1 MPLYEMT
8 SDAFRPLTEA
18 SFADLKV
25 RERYD
30 LQRLLRT
37 QIGVLD
43 DDLYVLTE
51 EFGDW
56 EDSRRRIDLLAID
69 KEGNLVVIE
78 LKRTTDGGHMD
89 LQAIR
94 YASMVSAM
102 TFERAEEIHGAF
114 LARMGKSEE
123 EAQSGMLEFLGWEEP
138 DEENF
143 AADVRIVL
151 VSEDFGK
158 ELTTA
163 VLWLREREIDIRC
176 VRLRPYQDGE
186 TRLID
191 VQQIIPLPEANEYQV
206 QLREKEQ
213 VGRKKRAERYD
224 IRLRFWQGLIGVAR
238 KRNTRHANIK
248 PGSHNWLG
256 SSSGIRGLGF
266 NYVIGQGQGV
276 AELYIDRGDVHEN
289 ERIYDELHSQM
300 EEIEKAFGGALAWER
315 LDTKRACRIKY
326 TVELGGYR
334 SPETQWPEIQ
344 SEMVGAMSKLESAL
358 KPGLALLDLGQN
370 SSAQVNGLDNEF

>member
-8 SDAFRPLTEA
+8 PDAFRPISQA

-25 RERYD
+25 RERDD

-37 QIGVLD
+37 QIDVLG

-56 EDSRRRIDLLAID
+56 DDSRRRIDLLAID
-69 KEGNLVVIE
+69 PQANLVVIE
-78 LKRTTDGGHMD
+78 LKRTNDGGHME

-102 TFERAEEIHGAF
+102 TFERAEQIHGEF
-114 LARMGKSEE
+114 LARLGEPAD
-123 EAQSGMLEFLGWEEP
+123 EARSRMLTFLGWEEP
-138 DEENF
+138 DEEAF
-143 AADVRIVL
+143 APDVRIVL

-163 VLWLREREIDIRC
+163 VLWLRERDIDIRC
-176 VRLRPYQDGE
+176 VRLRPYQDGVK
-186 TRLID
+186 RLID

-224 IRLRFWQGLIGVAR
+224 VRLKFWEGLVTIS
-238 KRNTRHANIK
+238 RNKHTRHANIK
-248 PGSHNWLG
+248 PGAYHWLG
-256 SSSGIRGLGF
+256 ASSGIRGLGL
-266 NYVIGQGQGV
+266 NYVIVQEYGI
-276 AELYIDRGDVHEN
+276 AELYIDRGDAMEN
-289 ERIYDELHSQM
+289 KRIFDQLHARKD
-300 EEIEKAFGGALAWER
+300 EIEKAFGGTLSWER
-315 LDTKRACRIKY
+315 LDTKRACRIKH
-326 TVELGGYR
+326 VIERGGYR
-334 SPETQWPEIQ
+334 SPESQWPEIQ
-344 SEMVGAMSKLESAL
+344 AEMVETMTKLEAAL
-358 KPGLALLDLGQN
+358 KPALESLGL
-370 SSAQVNGLDNEF
+370 

>member
-8 SDAFRPLTEA
+8 PKAFRPLSQA

-25 RERYD
+25 RERGD
-30 LQRLLRT
+30 LQRLLRS
-37 QIGVLD
+37 QIDVLGD
-43 DDLYVLTE
+43 ALYVLTE

-69 KEGNLVVIE
+69 QQANLVVIE
-78 LKRTTDGGHMD
+78 LKRTNDGGHME

-102 TFERAEEIHGAF
+102 TFERAEQIHGEF
-114 LARMGKSEE
+114 LAHMGEPAE
-123 EAQSGMLEFLGWEEP
+123 EARTRLLTFLGWEEP

-143 AADVRIVL
+143 APDVRVIL

-163 VLWLREREIDIRC
+163 VLWLRDRDIDIRC
-176 VRLRPYQDGE
+176 IRLRPYQDGE
-186 TRLID
+186 TRLVD

-224 IRLRFWQGLIGVAR
+224 VRLRFWEGLVAIARNR
-238 KRNTRHANIK
+238 KTRHANIK
-248 PGSHNWLG
+248 PGAHSWLG
-256 SSSGIRGLGF
+256 ASSGIRGLGF
-266 NYVIGQGQGV
+266 NFVIVQEYGV
-276 AELYIDRGDVHEN
+276 VELYIDRGNAEEN
-289 ERIYDELHSQM
+289 KRIFDQLQARKD
-300 EEIEKAFGGALAWER
+300 EIEGVFGGPLSWER
-315 LDTKRACRIKY
+315 LDAKRACRIKH
-326 TVELGGYR
+326 VIERGGYR
-334 SPETQWPEIQ
+334 SPESLWPEIQ
-344 SEMVGAMSKLESAL
+344 SQMIDTMSKLEAAL
-358 KPGLALLDLGQN
+358 KPALESLGL
-370 SSAQVNGLDNEF
+370 

>member
-8 SDAFRPLTEA
+8 HEAFRPLSQA
-18 SFADLKV
+18 SFTDLKV
-25 RERYD
+25 RERDD
-30 LQRLLRT
+30 LQRLLRS
-37 QIGVLD
+37 QIEVLG

-56 EDSRRRIDLLAID
+56 DDSRRRIDLLAID
-69 KEGNLVVIE
+69 PQANLVVIE
-78 LKRTTDGGHMD
+78 LKRTNDGGHME

-102 TFERAEEIHGAF
+102 TFERAEEIHGEF
-114 LARMGKSEE
+114 LVRMGEPAD
-123 EAQSGMLEFLGWEEP
+123 EARPRMLIFLGWEEP

-143 AADVRIVL
+143 APDVRIVL

-163 VLWLREREIDIRC
+163 VLWLRERDIDIRC

-186 TRLID
+186 KRLID

-224 IRLRFWQGLIGVAR
+224 VRLKFWEGLVAIARSR
-238 KRNTRHANIK
+238 KTRHANIK
-248 PGSHNWLG
+248 PGSHSWLG
-256 SSSGIRGLGF
+256 GSSGIRGLGL
-266 NYVIGQGQGV
+266 NYAIVQEYGTS
-276 AELYIDRGDVHEN
+276 ELYIDRGDAVEN
-289 ERIYDELHSQM
+289 KRIFDQLHARKD
-300 EEIEKAFGGALAWER
+300 EIEKAFGRTLSWER

-326 TVELGGYR
+326 VVDRGGYR
-334 SPETQWPEIQ
+334 SPESQWPEIQ
-344 SEMVGAMSKLESAL
+344 SEMVESMTKLEAAL
-358 KPGLALLDLGQN
+358 RPCLDSLGL
-370 SSAQVNGLDNEF
+370 